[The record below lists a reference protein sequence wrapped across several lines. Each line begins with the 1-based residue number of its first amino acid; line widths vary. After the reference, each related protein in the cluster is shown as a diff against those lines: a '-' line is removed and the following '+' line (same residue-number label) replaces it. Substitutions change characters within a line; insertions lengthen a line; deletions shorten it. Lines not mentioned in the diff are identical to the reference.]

1 MDQWAAQYLNDWKTD
16 FKSEPDIESS
26 LRFLDGVL
34 TSLKE
39 LININASLKD
49 STSSHQTIASTVT
62 HLVFHSNKQSEA
74 LLKDLQ
80 ALIFE
85 AAVNSP
91 LDAGDIAKVTASFIQ
106 SLPPYLAGLLEDEL
120 CLNTRVRWSGMRCT
134 SHK

>member
-1 MDQWAAQYLNDWKTD
+1 MDQWAAQYLDDWKTD
-16 FKSEPDIESS
+16 FKNEPDIEAS

-39 LININASLKD
+39 LIDINASLKN
-49 STSSHQTIASTVT
+49 STSAHETIAATIT
-62 HLVFHSNKQSEA
+62 HLVFHSNKQPEA

-106 SLPPYLAGLLEDEL
+106 SLPPHLAGLLEDEL
-120 CLNTRVRWSGMRCT
+120 CLNTRVRWRGMRCT